1 MEKKTNASVQADAGD
16 HDEAASRR
24 ATQDEK
30 IIAALASGLNYT
42 LAGVA
47 ANVSDRTV
55 ARRMSEPGFARRVA
69 ARRDEVVVSAV
80 GQLTSLVDEAVDGI
94 RSGLVDESART
105 RMAAGKLILEL
116 VLRFR
121 QTFDLELQVAEIRA
135 HLGMED

>member
-1 MEKKTNASVQADAGD
+1 MNEGIDPGVGD
-16 HDEAASRR
+16 ECSNRR
-24 ATQDEK
+24 AAQDEK
-30 IIAALASGLNYT
+30 IIAALASGLNYAA
-42 LAGVA
+42 AGAA

-55 ARRMSEPGFARRVA
+55 ARRMSKPSFARRVA
-69 ARRDEVVVSAV
+69 ARRDELVVSAV
-80 GQLTSLVDEAVDGI
+80 GQLTSLVDEAVEAI

-121 QTFDLELQVAEIRA
+121 QSFDLELQVAEIRA